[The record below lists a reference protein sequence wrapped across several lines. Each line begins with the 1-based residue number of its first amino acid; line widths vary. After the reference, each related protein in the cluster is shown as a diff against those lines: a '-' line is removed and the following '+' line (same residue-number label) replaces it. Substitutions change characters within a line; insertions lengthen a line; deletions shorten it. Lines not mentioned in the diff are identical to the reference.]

1 MLSHWYN
8 HDNVGNTLKQ
18 VKSSSAMPKMEAN
31 FLKVPDLQVNSSF
44 ILPQQSTTSTTSINS
59 IKGSNMNLRD
69 GSPNFRV
76 PWKIVLLGDAGVGK
90 TSIIKQYLNGNFNA
104 YYNPTVEDSYLHNA
118 TLPDGQNQCIEILD
132 TSGFYQFPA
141 MRELNIRLG
150 TAFIL
155 VFDLSK
161 KESYQSIIELRQTIY
176 SIKNTENIPIVL
188 VGNKLDLKN
197 DTSKVASSLDD
208 KMKSQYIETSAKDNI
223 NVTQIFKLVI
233 DLIIKE
239 IEETREA
246 INAANNVGR
255 RNSSISFVRR
265 ISTHN
270 LMGLKTVDHSARR
283 FSEPACV
290 DNKIKDKS
298 NQKKSDKCTSK
309 ESNNKGC
316 NTPTTTTTRRKQKNC
331 IIS

>member
-8 HDNVGNTLKQ
+8 HDNLGNSLKS
-18 VKSSSAMPKMEAN
+18 VKSASNVPKMESS
-31 FLKVPDLQVNSSF
+31 FLKVPDVRGNSIS
-44 ILPQQSTTSTTSINS
+44 IPQQQLSASVSSINS
-59 IKGSNMNLRD
+59 NKGSSMNLRD

-76 PWKIVLLGDAGVGK
+76 PWKIILLGDAGVGK

-104 YYNPTVEDSYLHNA
+104 NYNPTVEDSYLHNI
-118 TLPDGQNQCIEILD
+118 TLPDGLNQCIEILD
-132 TSGFYQFPA
+132 TSGYYQFPA

-161 KESYQSIIELRQTIY
+161 EETYKSLIELRQMIFT
-176 SIKNTENIPIVL
+176 IKNTENIPIVI
-188 VGNKLDLKN
+188 VGNKSDLKTEKTKN
-197 DTSKVASSLDD
+197 FLSLDE
-208 KMKSQYIETSAKDNI
+208 KIKFQYVQSSAKENI
-223 NVTQIFKLVI
+223 NVPQIFKLVV

-246 INAANNVGR
+246 LNAANISR
-255 RNSSISFVRR
+255 RNSTISFVRR

-270 LMGLKTVDHSARR
+270 LMGLRADHSARR
-283 FSEPACV
+283 FSEPVCV
-290 DNKIKDKS
+290 ENQTEEKIS
-298 NQKKSDKCTSK
+298 KKSDKSTKDST
-309 ESNNKGC
+309 KGLT
-316 NTPTTTTTRRKQKNC
+316 TPTKRKQKNC